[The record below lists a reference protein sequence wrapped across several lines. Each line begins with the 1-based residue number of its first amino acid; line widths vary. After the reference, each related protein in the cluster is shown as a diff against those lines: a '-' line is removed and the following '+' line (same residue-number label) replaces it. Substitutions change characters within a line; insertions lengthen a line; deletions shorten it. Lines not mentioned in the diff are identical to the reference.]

1 MKKETIKVAIELNAK
16 IEKQQGHLERIKTKT
31 PLVCVFWGDYNR
43 EIPLSGDLRSVIKT
57 LAIAEIEKDIAN
69 LSAELESL

>member
-16 IEKQQGHLERIKTKT
+16 IETRQQHLARITEKP
-31 PLVCVFWGDYNR
+31 PLLCVYLHDYNR
-43 EIPLSGDLRSVIKT
+43 EIPLSKETLAVFKT

-69 LSAELESL
+69 FSAELEAL